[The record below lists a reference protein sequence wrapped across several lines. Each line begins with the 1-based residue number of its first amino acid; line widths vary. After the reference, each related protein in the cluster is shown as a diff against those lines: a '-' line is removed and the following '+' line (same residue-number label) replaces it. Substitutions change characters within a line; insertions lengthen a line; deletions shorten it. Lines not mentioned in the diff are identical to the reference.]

1 VRFANTGVNTE
12 HIYSR
17 NFSFACRSDTLNL
30 PNMDAAFKGVAFTQP
45 ESAETTLAAVSH
57 MLPPQLWAAL
67 PGLLAQLPDPD
78 GALNYL
84 ERYFQTRSGAGG
96 EASAADVMR
105 FLGQRPAALH
115 HLLVI
120 FSYSRFL
127 SETLIQQPEMILWL
141 DRVSLDR
148 GFVRMDRTGVS
159 GSGVAGSGSLDRI
172 KSPEDLHA
180 EFARFAATS
189 FELSPSVI
197 LARFKRREY
206 IRITLRD
213 VLGLATL
220 GETTLELSHLAD
232 VLLENA
238 LRLAEQKLEAAY
250 GTPETVDE
258 SGVRQRTRLTII
270 SLGKLGGFELNYSS
284 DVDLMFM
291 YGGEG
296 NTSGGLEGATTNAD
310 YFARLA
316 QGILKTIMEMTPE
329 GAVFRVDLRLRP
341 QGSEGALATPVAS
354 ALDYYRTNAREWE
367 LQMLIKARGSAGDI
381 SIAKRFLA
389 EMQPLIY
396 RPEFNLAA
404 VEAVLDAREEI
415 SKGLRKRAITKPH
428 AAEWNVKL
436 SLGGIRDIEFLTQCL
451 QRLYGGAEAWL
462 HSGTTLVALQRLHD
476 KGYVSGREFFR
487 LAESYQFLRKVEHRL
502 QLRNGLQ
509 RHTLPH
515 AAEALDRLA
524 RRCGVEAGPDA
535 KRTPGEELVHRIAK
549 CFADVREIYDRVLAT
564 RKPAAVEPTEH
575 FEADA
580 GAGQLLRRLQS
591 THPAI
596 AEVYAKFAEGKN
608 LPVRRG
614 LTRYLSSAMLSP
626 DLVAELTEHPEW
638 LASAAEICGAS
649 DYAVEWLARH
659 PGDIHILTE
668 TERARPSSIVD
679 RDSLLREGSETAM
692 SYVRVR
698 YRQRVFAA
706 LVDAIRGPRQPF
718 ETFGELSSLAEK
730 AICETLE
737 IAAHDVLPAAEAA
750 QFAGQ
755 WPGGGETLPIA
766 VLALGRLGTSE
777 MDFASDVDLVFIAD
791 SALDSSEREPW
802 RKIMERFSN
811 LAASLT
817 RDGILFPVDTRLRPR
832 GTEGEIVQ
840 SSAYVLDY
848 FRTEAAAWE
857 AATYLKARAVAGNLR
872 LGRNVIASIQSICRE
887 RFADEPFA
895 ATELARTRERLDT
908 EGTTWEQGRPPR
920 AEFKKVAGGFYD
932 IEYILAFHFLTRGL
946 ARGVTPGGH
955 VLRQIAALESAG
967 EAASG
972 LTTSA
977 AGTLRAGALLFRAA
991 DHAIRI
997 VTGHAAK
1004 GDPEPSL
1011 VERISPLL
1019 QRWGGNLRGGV
1030 GEDLAAM
1037 RKQMRKLYVETV
1049 VARRKS
1055 A

>member
-1 VRFANTGVNTE
+1 
-12 HIYSR
+12 
-17 NFSFACRSDTLNL
+17 
-30 PNMDAAFKGVAFTQP
+30 MDATFKGVAFAQP
-45 ESAETTLAAVSH
+45 ESAETTLTAVSR

-84 ERYFQTRSGAGG
+84 ERYFQTRSGSAGQV
-96 EASAADVMR
+96 SAADVMR

-148 GFVRMDRTGVS
+148 GFVRMDRSSVS
-159 GSGVAGSGSLDRI
+159 GSGSLDRI

-189 FELSPSVI
+189 FELSPALI

-213 VLGLATL
+213 VLGLATI

-232 VLLENA
+232 VLLEHA
-238 LRLAEQKLEAAY
+238 LRLSEQKLEVAY
-250 GTPETVDE
+250 GVPEAADS
-258 SGVRQRTRLTII
+258 SGTRQRTFLTII

-284 DVDLMFM
+284 DVDLMFI

-296 NTSGGLEGATTNAD
+296 NTSGGLEGTTTNAD

-316 QGILKTIMEMTPE
+316 QGILKTIMEMTSE

-341 QGSEGALATPVAS
+341 QGSEGALATSVAS

-404 VEAVLDAREEI
+404 VKAVLDAREEI
-415 SKGLRKRAITKPH
+415 TKSLRRQAMDKPH
-428 AAEWNVKL
+428 TAEWNVKL
-436 SLGGIRDIEFLTQCL
+436 SPGGIRDIEFLTQCL
-451 QRLYGGAEAWL
+451 QRLYGGAEPWL

-487 LAESYQFLRKVEHRL
+487 LAEAYQFLRKVEHRL

-515 AAEALDRLA
+515 AADALDRLA
-524 RRCGVEAGPDA
+524 RRCGVEAGPEA
-535 KRTPGEELVHRIAK
+535 NRTPGEELLHRLSK
-549 CFADVREIYDRVLAT
+549 YFTDVREIYDRVLAT
-564 RKPAAVEPTEH
+564 TTPVAVEPSEH

-591 THPAI
+591 GHPAI
-596 AEVYAKFAEGKN
+596 AEVYEKFAEGGD
-608 LPVRRG
+608 LLVRRG

-626 DLVAELTEHPEW
+626 DLVAELTAHPEW
-638 LASAAEICGAS
+638 LTSAAEICGAS

-659 PGDIHILTE
+659 PGDIHILAKTERTSSGPEFNSLLAEE
-668 TERARPSSIVD
+668 TEV
-679 RDSLLREGSETAM
+679 AM
-692 SYVRVR
+692 SHVRVR

-706 LVDAIRGPRQPF
+706 LVGAIRGPKQPF
-718 ETFGELSSLAEK
+718 ETFTELSSLAEK
-730 AICETLE
+730 AIDETLE
-737 IAAHDVLPAAEAA
+737 IAARDVLPLAEAA
-750 QFAGQ
+750 AFAGK
-755 WPGGGETLPIA
+755 WSAGGDNLPIA
-766 VLALGRLGTSE
+766 ILALGRLGTSE
-777 MDFASDVDLVFIAD
+777 MDFASDVDLVFITDA
-791 SALDSSEREPW
+791 ALDSAAREPW

-832 GTEGEIVQ
+832 GSEGEIVQ
-840 SSAYVLDY
+840 SAAYVLDY
-848 FRTEAAAWE
+848 FRSEAAAWE
-857 AATYLKARAVAGNLR
+857 AATYLKARAIAGNLR
-872 LGRNVIASIQSICRE
+872 LGRDVIASIQNICRE
-887 RFADEPFA
+887 RFAEETFT
-895 ATELARTRERLDT
+895 ATELARTRERLDM
-908 EGTTWEQGRPPR
+908 EGATWEQGRPPR

-932 IEYILAFHFLTRGL
+932 IEYILAFDYLTRGL
-946 ARGVTPGGH
+946 AHGVTPGGN

-967 EAASG
+967 EMASG

-977 AGTLRAGALLFRAA
+977 AGSLRAGALLFRAV
-991 DHAIRI
+991 DHAIRT

-1004 GDPEPSL
+1004 GEPELSL
-1011 VERISPLL
+1011 AEQILPLL
-1019 QRWGGNLRGGV
+1019 QRWGGNIRGGV
-1030 GEDLAAM
+1030 GADLAEM
-1037 RKQMRKLYVETV
+1037 RTRMRKLYEQTV

-1055 A
+1055 S

>member
-1 VRFANTGVNTE
+1 
-12 HIYSR
+12 
-17 NFSFACRSDTLNL
+17 
-30 PNMDAAFKGVAFTQP
+30 MDAAFKGVAFAQP
-45 ESAETTLAAVSH
+45 ESAETTLTAVSR
-57 MLPPQLWAAL
+57 MLPPQMWAAL

-84 ERYFQTRSGAGG
+84 ERYFQTRPGSAG
-96 EASAADVMR
+96 EVSAADVMR

-148 GFVRMDRTGVS
+148 GFVRMDRSSVS
-159 GSGVAGSGSLDRI
+159 GSGSLDRI

-189 FELSPSVI
+189 FELSPALI

-213 VLGLATL
+213 VLGLATI

-232 VLLENA
+232 VLLEHA
-238 LRLAEQKLEAAY
+238 LRLAEQKLEVAY
-250 GTPETVDE
+250 GVPEAADS
-258 SGVRQRTRLTII
+258 SGSRQRTYLTII

-296 NTSGGLEGATTNAD
+296 NTSGGLEGTTTNAD

-316 QGILKTIMEMTPE
+316 QGILKTIMEMTSE

-341 QGSEGALATPVAS
+341 QGSEGALATSVAS

-381 SIAKRFLA
+381 SIAKRFLT

-404 VEAVLDAREEI
+404 VKAVLDAREEI
-415 SKGLRKRAITKPH
+415 TKSLRRQAIDKPH
-428 AAEWNVKL
+428 TAEWNVKL
-436 SLGGIRDIEFLTQCL
+436 SPGGIRDIEFLTQCL
-451 QRLYGGAEAWL
+451 QRLYGGAEPWL

-487 LAESYQFLRKVEHRL
+487 LAEAYQFLRKVEHRL

-515 AAEALDRLA
+515 AADALDRLA
-524 RRCGVEAGPDA
+524 RRCGVEAGPETN
-535 KRTPGEELVHRIAK
+535 RTPGEELLHRLSK
-549 CFADVREIYDRVLAT
+549 CFADVQEIYDRVLAT
-564 RKPAAVEPTEH
+564 TTPAAAEPSEH

-591 THPAI
+591 GHPAI
-596 AEVYAKFAEGKN
+596 AEVYAKFAEGGDSQ
-608 LPVRRG
+608 VRRG
-614 LTRYLSSAMLSP
+614 LMRYLSSAMLSP
-626 DLVAELTEHPEW
+626 DLVAELTAHPEW
-638 LASAAEICGAS
+638 LTSAAEICGAS

-659 PGDIHILTE
+659 PGDIHILAK
-668 TERARPSSIVD
+668 TERAQESSESGHG
-679 RDSLLREGSETAM
+679 SLLAAGSEVAM

-706 LVDAIRGPRQPF
+706 LVGAIRGPRQPF
-718 ETFGELSSLAEK
+718 DTFAELSSLAEK
-730 AICETLE
+730 AIGGTLE
-737 IAAHDVLPAAEAA
+737 IAAHDVLPPAEAA
-750 QFAGQ
+750 AFDGK
-755 WPGGGETLPIA
+755 WSDGGEDLPITI
-766 VLALGRLGTSE
+766 LALGRLGTSE
-777 MDFASDVDLVFIAD
+777 MDFASDVDLVFITDA
-791 SALDSSEREPW
+791 ALDSAAREPW

-840 SSAYVLDY
+840 SAAYVLDY

-872 LGRNVIASIQSICRE
+872 LGREVIASIQNICRE
-887 RFADEPFA
+887 RFADATFTA
-895 ATELARTRERLDT
+895 AELARTRERLDT
-908 EGTTWEQGRPPR
+908 EGTTWDQGRPPR

-932 IEYILAFHFLTRGL
+932 IEYILAFDYLTRGL
-946 ARGVTPGGH
+946 AHGVAPGGN

-977 AGTLRAGALLFRAA
+977 AGTLRAGAMLFRAV

-1004 GDPEPSL
+1004 GEPEPSL
-1011 VERISPLL
+1011 AERISPLL
-1019 QRWGGNLRGGV
+1019 QRWGGNIRGGV
-1030 GEDLAAM
+1030 GEDLAEM
-1037 RKQMRKLYVETV
+1037 RKQMRRLYEQTV
-1049 VARRKS
+1049 VAQR
-1055 A
+1055 

>member
-1 VRFANTGVNTE
+1 
-12 HIYSR
+12 
-17 NFSFACRSDTLNL
+17 
-30 PNMDAAFKGVAFTQP
+30 MDAAFKGVAFAQP
-45 ESAETTLAAVSH
+45 ESAVTTLTAVSR

-84 ERYFQTRSGAGG
+84 ERYFQTRSGSAGQV
-96 EASAADVMR
+96 SAADVMR

-148 GFVRMDRTGVS
+148 GFVRMDRSSVS
-159 GSGVAGSGSLDRI
+159 GSGSLDRI

-189 FELSPSVI
+189 FELSPALI

-213 VLGLATL
+213 VLGLATI

-232 VLLENA
+232 VLLEHA
-238 LRLAEQKLEAAY
+238 LRLAEQKLEVAY
-250 GTPETVDE
+250 GVPEAADS
-258 SGVRQRTRLTII
+258 SGSRQRTYLTII

-296 NTSGGLEGATTNAD
+296 NTSGGLEGTTTNAD

-316 QGILKTIMEMTPE
+316 QGILKTIMEMTSE

-367 LQMLIKARGSAGDI
+367 LQMLIKARGSAGDV

-404 VEAVLDAREEI
+404 VKAVLDAREEI
-415 SKGLRKRAITKPH
+415 TKSLRRQAIDKPH
-428 AAEWNVKL
+428 TAEWNVKL
-436 SLGGIRDIEFLTQCL
+436 SPGGIRDIEFLTQCL
-451 QRLYGGAEAWL
+451 QRLYGGAEPWL

-487 LAESYQFLRKVEHRL
+487 LAEAYQFLRKVEHRL

-515 AAEALDRLA
+515 AADALDRLA
-524 RRCGVEAGPDA
+524 RRCGVEAGPEA
-535 KRTPGEELVHRIAK
+535 NRTPGEELLHRLSK
-549 CFADVREIYDRVLAT
+549 CFADVQEIYDRVLAT
-564 RKPAAVEPTEH
+564 TTPVAAEPSEH
-575 FEADA
+575 FEVDA

-591 THPAI
+591 AHPAI
-596 AEVYAKFAEGKN
+596 AEVYEKFAEGGD
-608 LPVRRG
+608 LLVRRG

-626 DLVAELTEHPEW
+626 DLVMELTAHPEW
-638 LASAAEICGAS
+638 LISAAEICGAS

-659 PGDIHILTE
+659 PGDIHILAKA
-668 TERARPSSIVD
+668 ERAQHQLSIEVN
-679 RDSLLREGSETAM
+679 SLLDGGTEVAM
-692 SYVRVR
+692 SHVRVR

-706 LVDAIRGPRQPF
+706 LVEAIRGPRQPF
-718 ETFGELSSLAEK
+718 ETFAELSLLAEK
-730 AICETLE
+730 AIGETLE
-737 IAAHDVLPAAEAA
+737 IAARDVLPHGDADA
-750 QFAGQ
+750 FAGK
-755 WPGGGETLPIA
+755 WSGDGDSLPIA
-766 VLALGRLGTSE
+766 ILALGRLGTSE
-777 MDFASDVDLVFIAD
+777 MDFASDVDLVFITDA
-791 SALDSSEREPW
+791 ALDPAAREPW

-840 SSAYVLDY
+840 SASYVLDY

-872 LGRNVIASIQSICRE
+872 LGREVIASIHNICRE
-887 RFADEPFA
+887 RFADAAFT

-932 IEYILAFHFLTRGL
+932 IEYILAFDFLTRGL
-946 ARGVTPGGH
+946 AHGVTPGGH

-972 LTTSA
+972 LTTAA
-977 AGTLRAGALLFRAA
+977 AGSLRAGALLFRAV

-1004 GDPEPSL
+1004 GEPEPSL
-1011 VERISPLL
+1011 AERILPLL
-1019 QRWGGNLRGGV
+1019 QRWGGNIRGGI
-1030 GEDLAAM
+1030 GENLAEM
-1037 RKQMRKLYVETV
+1037 RKQMRKLYEPAVG
-1049 VARRKS
+1049 AQRKTG
-1055 A
+1055 

>member
-1 VRFANTGVNTE
+1 MKNLNWP
-12 HIYSR
+12 R
-17 NFSFACRSDTLNL
+17 NFSFACSSDRLKL
-30 PNMDAAFKGVAFTQP
+30 PTMDSAFKGVAFTQP
-45 ESAETTLAAVSH
+45 ESAEVTLSAVSR

-84 ERYFQTRSGAGG
+84 ERYFQTRSGSAG
-96 EASAADVMR
+96 EVSAADVMR

-148 GFVRMDRTGVS
+148 GFVRVDRS
-159 GSGVAGSGSLDRI
+159 NVAGTGSLDRI

-213 VLGLATL
+213 VLGIATL
-220 GETTLELSHLAD
+220 GETTLELSQLAD
-232 VLLENA
+232 VLLEHA
-238 LRLAEQKLEAAY
+238 LRQSEQALEVAY
-250 GTPETVDE
+250 GVPEFTDE
-258 SGVRQRTRLTII
+258 TGARHRTHLSIL
-270 SLGKLGGFELNYSS
+270 SLGKLGGYELNYSS

-291 YGGEG
+291 YGHEG
-296 NTSGGLEGATTNAD
+296 NTSGGAEGSTTNAD

-329 GAVFRVDLRLRP
+329 GSVFRVDLRLRP
-341 QGSEGALATPVAS
+341 QGTEGALATTLES
-354 ALDYYRTNAREWE
+354 ALKYYRSNAREWE

-404 VEAVLDAREEI
+404 VKAVLDAREEI
-415 SKGLRKRAITKPH
+415 SKSLRKRAIDKPH
-428 AAEWNVKL
+428 TAEWNVKL
-436 SLGGIRDIEFLTQCL
+436 SPGGIRDIEFLTQCL
-451 QRLYGGAEAWL
+451 QRLYGGAEPWL

-515 AAEALDRLA
+515 AADALDRLA
-524 RRCGVEAGPDA
+524 RRCGVEAGPETN
-535 KRTPGEELVHRIAK
+535 RTPGEELVHRLSK

-564 RKPAAVEPTEH
+564 SAPAPAEPREH

-580 GAGQLLRRLQS
+580 GAGQLLRRLQ
-591 THPAI
+591 TAHPAI
-596 AEVYAKFAEGKN
+596 AEIYVKFAEGGN
-608 LPVRRG
+608 LLVRRG
-614 LTRYLSSAMLSP
+614 LTRYLSSAILSP
-626 DLVAELTEHPEW
+626 ELLEELSVHPEW

-659 PGDIHILTE
+659 PGDIHILADA
-668 TERARPSSIVD
+668 ERRRPSPAVD
-679 RDSLLREGSETAM
+679 IASLMREGSDAGM

-706 LVDAIRGPRQPF
+706 LVDAIQGPRQPF
-718 ETFGELSSLAEK
+718 QTFEELTSLAEE
-730 AICETLE
+730 AIGATLE
-737 IAAHDVLPAAEAA
+737 IAAQEILPPAEAES
-750 QFAGQ
+750 FAGK
-755 WPGGGETLPIA
+755 WSSGGEDLPISI
-766 VLALGRLGTSE
+766 LALGRLGSSE

-791 SALDSSEREPW
+791 ESLGSAEREPW
-802 RKIMERFSN
+802 RKLLERFSS
-811 LAASLT
+811 LAANLT

-832 GTEGEIVQ
+832 GGEGEIVQ
-840 SSAYVLDY
+840 SAAYVLDY

-857 AATYLKARAVAGNLR
+857 AATYLKARAIAGNLS
-872 LGRNVIASIQSICRE
+872 LGRGVIASIHTICRE
-887 RFADEPFA
+887 RFSDANFCA
-895 ATELARTRERLDT
+895 SELAKTRERLDR
-908 EGTTWEQGRPPR
+908 EGVTWEQGRPPR
-920 AEFKKVAGGFYD
+920 AEFKKIAGGFYD
-932 IEYILAFHFLTRGL
+932 IEYILAFLFLTRGL
-946 ARGVTPGGH
+946 AHGISPGGH
-955 VLRQIAALESAG
+955 VLRQIAALESAE

-977 AGTLRAGALLFRAA
+977 AGTVRAGALLFRTV

-997 VTGHAAK
+997 ATGHAAK
-1004 GDPEPSL
+1004 GEPEPAL
-1011 VERISPLL
+1011 AERISPLL
-1019 QRWGGNLRGGV
+1019 KRWATQPPGAL
-1030 GEDLAAM
+1030 GEQLAAT
-1037 RKQMRKLYVETV
+1037 RKQIRALYEQTM
-1049 VARRKS
+1049 VARRG
-1055 A
+1055 AE

>member
-1 VRFANTGVNTE
+1 
-12 HIYSR
+12 
-17 NFSFACRSDTLNL
+17 
-30 PNMDAAFKGVAFTQP
+30 MDAAFKGVAFAQP
-45 ESAETTLAAVSH
+45 ESAETTLTAVAR

-84 ERYFQTRSGAGG
+84 ERYFQTRSGIAG
-96 EASAADVMR
+96 EVSAADVMR

-148 GFVRMDRTGVS
+148 GFVRMDRSSVS
-159 GSGVAGSGSLDRI
+159 GSGSLDRI

-189 FELSPSVI
+189 FELSPALI

-213 VLGLATL
+213 VLGLATI

-232 VLLENA
+232 VLLEHA
-238 LRLAEQKLEAAY
+238 LRLAEQKLEVAY
-250 GTPETVDE
+250 GAPEAADS
-258 SGVRQRTRLTII
+258 SGSRQRTYLTII

-296 NTSGGLEGATTNAD
+296 NTSGGLEGTTTNAD

-316 QGILKTIMEMTPE
+316 QGILKTIMEMTSE

-341 QGSEGALATPVAS
+341 QGSEGALATPLAS

-404 VEAVLDAREEI
+404 VKAVLDAREEI
-415 SKGLRKRAITKPH
+415 TKSLRKQAIDKPH
-428 AAEWNVKL
+428 TAEWNVKL
-436 SLGGIRDIEFLTQCL
+436 SPGGIRDIEFLTQCL
-451 QRLYGGAEAWL
+451 QRLYGGAEPWL

-487 LAESYQFLRKVEHRL
+487 LAEAYQFLRKVEHRL

-515 AAEALDRLA
+515 ATDALDRLA

-535 KRTPGEELVHRIAK
+535 NRTPGEELLHRLSK
-549 CFADVREIYDRVLAT
+549 YFADVREIYDRVLAT
-564 RKPAAVEPTEH
+564 TTPVAAEPSEH
-575 FEADA
+575 FEVDA

-591 THPAI
+591 GHPAI
-596 AEVYAKFAEGKN
+596 AEVYAKFAEGGD
-608 LPVRRG
+608 LLVRRG

-626 DLVAELTEHPEW
+626 DLVAELTAHPEW

-659 PGDIHILTE
+659 PGDIHILAKA
-668 TERARPSSIVD
+668 ERASASSGVE
-679 RDSLLREGSETAM
+679 RNSLLAEGSEVAM

-698 YRQRVFAA
+698 YRQRVFTA
-706 LVDAIRGPRQPF
+706 LVEAILGPRQPF
-718 ETFGELSSLAEK
+718 ETFAKLSSLAEK
-730 AICETLE
+730 AIGETLE
-737 IAAHDVLPAAEAA
+737 IAAHDILPSAEAA
-750 QFAGQ
+750 AFAGK
-755 WPGGGETLPIA
+755 WSGGENLPIA
-766 VLALGRLGTSE
+766 ILALGRLGTSE
-777 MDFASDVDLVFIAD
+777 MDFASDVDLVFITDA
-791 SALDSSEREPW
+791 ALDSAEREPW

-840 SSAYVLDY
+840 SAAYVLDY

-857 AATYLKARAVAGNLR
+857 AATYLKARAIAGNLR
-872 LGRNVIASIQSICRE
+872 LGREVIASIQNICRE
-887 RFADEPFA
+887 RFADPAFTAE
-895 ATELARTRERLDT
+895 ELARTRERLDT
-908 EGTTWEQGRPPR
+908 EGTMWEQGRPPR

-932 IEYILAFHFLTRGL
+932 IEYILAFDYLTRGL
-946 ARGVTPGGH
+946 AHGVTPGGH

-967 EAASG
+967 GAASG

-977 AGTLRAGALLFRAA
+977 AGSLRAGALLFRAV

-1004 GDPEPSL
+1004 GEPEPSL
-1011 VERISPLL
+1011 AERISPLL
-1019 QRWGGNLRGGV
+1019 QRWGVNIPGGA
-1030 GEDLAAM
+1030 GEDLTAM
-1037 RKQMRKLYVETV
+1037 RKQLRKLYEQTV

-1055 A
+1055 N

>member
-1 VRFANTGVNTE
+1 
-12 HIYSR
+12 
-17 NFSFACRSDTLNL
+17 
-30 PNMDAAFKGVAFTQP
+30 MDAAFKGVAFTQP
-45 ESAETTLAAVSH
+45 ESAEATLAVVSH
-57 MLPPQLWAAL
+57 MLPPQLLAAL

-84 ERYFQTRSGAGG
+84 ERYFQTRCGSAG

-148 GFVRMDRTGVS
+148 GFVRMDRSDMG
-159 GSGVAGSGSLDRI
+159 GFGSLDRI

-189 FELSPSVI
+189 FELSPALI

-220 GETTLELSHLAD
+220 GEATLELSHLAD
-232 VLLENA
+232 VLLEHA
-238 LRLAEQKLEAAY
+238 LRLAEQKLEVAY
-250 GTPETVDE
+250 GPPEFVDD
-258 SGVRQRTRLTII
+258 SGARQRARLTII

-291 YGGEG
+291 YSGEG
-296 NTSGGLEGATTNAD
+296 NTSGGIEGTTTNAD

-316 QGILKTIMEMTPE
+316 QGILKTIMEMTSE

-341 QGSEGALATPVAS
+341 QGSEGALATSLAS

-404 VEAVLDAREEI
+404 VEAVLEAREEI

-436 SLGGIRDIEFLTQCL
+436 SPGGIRDIEFLTQCL
-451 QRLYGGAEAWL
+451 QRLYGGAEPWL

-515 AAEALDRLA
+515 AADALDRLA
-524 RRCGVEAGPDA
+524 RRCGVEAGPEA
-535 KRTPGEELVHRIAK
+535 KRTPGEELLHRLSK

-564 RKPAAVEPTEH
+564 SAPAAAEPSEH

-591 THPAI
+591 AHPAI
-596 AEVYAKFAEGKN
+596 AEVYAMFADGGDSV
-608 LPVRRG
+608 VRRG

-626 DLVAELTEHPEW
+626 DLVEELTAHPEW

-659 PGDIHILTE
+659 PGDIHILANADAASASSLIGHDPLLSEGTE
-668 TERARPSSIVD
+668 S
-679 RDSLLREGSETAM
+679 AM
-692 SYVRVR
+692 SYVRIR

-718 ETFGELSSLAEK
+718 ETFAELSSLAEK
-730 AICETLE
+730 AIGETLE
-737 IAAHDVLPAAEAA
+737 IAAQDVFPAEEAA
-750 QFAGQ
+750 RFAGK
-755 WPGGGETLPIA
+755 WSGGGETLPIA

-791 SALDSSEREPW
+791 AALDSAEREPW

-832 GTEGEIVQ
+832 GTEGEMVQ
-840 SSAYVLDY
+840 SSAYLLDY

-857 AATYLKARAVAGNLR
+857 AATYLKARAIAGNLR
-872 LGRNVIASIQSICRE
+872 LGRDVIASIQNICRE
-887 RFADEPFA
+887 RFADPSFA

-932 IEYILAFHFLTRGL
+932 IEYILAFDFLTRGL
-946 ARGVTPGGH
+946 AHGVTPGGH

-977 AGTLRAGALLFRAA
+977 AGTLRAGALLFRAV

-1004 GDPEPSL
+1004 GEPEPSL
-1011 VERISPLL
+1011 AERISPLL

-1037 RKQMRKLYVETV
+1037 RKQMRKLYEQTV
-1049 VARRKS
+1049 LARRNPH
-1055 A
+1055 

>member
-1 VRFANTGVNTE
+1 
-12 HIYSR
+12 
-17 NFSFACRSDTLNL
+17 
-30 PNMDAAFKGVAFTQP
+30 MDAAFKGVAFTQP
-45 ESAETTLAAVSH
+45 ESAEATLTAVSK

-84 ERYFQTRSGAGG
+84 ERYFHTRSGVAG
-96 EASAADVMR
+96 EVSAADVMR

-148 GFVRMDRTGVS
+148 GFVRMDRS
-159 GSGVAGSGSLDRI
+159 GATGSGSLDRI

-189 FELSPSVI
+189 FELSPALI

-238 LRLAEQKLEAAY
+238 LRLAEQKLEVAY
-250 GTPETVDE
+250 GAPESTSE
-258 SGVRQRTRLTII
+258 SGSRRRTHLTII

-284 DVDLMFM
+284 DVDLMFL

-296 NTSGGLEGATTNAD
+296 NTSGGLEGTTTNAD

-316 QGILKTIMEMTPE
+316 QGILKTIMEMTSE

-341 QGSEGALATPVAS
+341 QGSEGALATSLAF
-354 ALDYYRTNAREWE
+354 ALQYYRTNAREWE

-381 SIAKRFLA
+381 SVAKRFLA
-389 EMQPLIY
+389 EMQSLIY

-415 SKGLRKRAITKPH
+415 TKSLRKRAISSPH
-428 AAEWNVKL
+428 TADWNVKL
-436 SLGGIRDIEFLTQCL
+436 SPGGIRDIEFLTQCL
-451 QRLYGGAEAWL
+451 QRLYGGAEPWL

-476 KGYVSGREFFR
+476 KGYLSGREFFR

-515 AAEALDRLA
+515 AADALDRLA
-524 RRCGVEAGPDA
+524 RRCGVEAGPDTT
-535 KRTPGEELVHRIAK
+535 RTPGEELLHRLSK

-564 RKPAAVEPTEH
+564 STPASAEPSEH

-580 GAGQLLRRLQS
+580 GAGQVLRRLQS
-591 THPAI
+591 SHPAI
-596 AEVYAKFAEGKN
+596 AEIYSKFADGGD
-608 LPVRRG
+608 LLVRRG

-626 DLVAELTEHPEW
+626 DLLTELTAHPEW
-638 LASAAEICGAS
+638 LESTAEICGAS

-659 PGDIHILTE
+659 PGDIHILGE
-668 TERARPSSIVD
+668 AARAGPDSLVD
-679 RDSLLREGSETAM
+679 RDSLLREGSDTAM

-698 YRQRVFAA
+698 YRQRVFAV

-718 ETFGELSSLAEK
+718 ETFAELSSLAEK

-737 IAAHDVLPAAEAA
+737 VAAHDVLTPAEAA
-750 QFAGQ
+750 TFAGQ
-755 WPGGGETLPIA
+755 WSVGSGEALPIA
-766 VLALGRLGTSE
+766 ILALGRLGTSE
-777 MDFASDVDLVFIAD
+777 MDFASDVDLVFITDA
-791 SALDSSEREPW
+791 ALDSAAREPW
-802 RKIMERFSN
+802 RKITERFSN

-832 GTEGEIVQ
+832 GSEGEIVQ
-840 SSAYVLDY
+840 SASYVLDY

-857 AATYLKARAVAGNLR
+857 AATYLKARAIAGNLP
-872 LGRNVIASIQSICRE
+872 LGREVIASIQNICRE
-887 RFADEPFA
+887 RFADETFA
-895 ATELARTRERLDT
+895 ATELARTRERLDS
-908 EGTTWEQGRPPR
+908 EGITWEQGRPPR
-920 AEFKKVAGGFYD
+920 AEFKKAAGGFYD
-932 IEYILAFHFLTRGL
+932 IEYILAFDFLTRGL
-946 ARGVTPGGH
+946 AHGVTPGGH

-967 EAASG
+967 EASSG
-972 LTTSA
+972 LTTAA
-977 AGTLRAGALLFRAA
+977 AGTLRSGALLFRAV

-1004 GDPEPSL
+1004 GEPEPSL
-1011 VERISPLL
+1011 AERISPLL
-1019 QRWGGNLRGGV
+1019 QRWGVNIREGV
-1030 GEDLAAM
+1030 GEDLAAK
-1037 RKQMRKLYVETV
+1037 RRQLRALYEQTV
-1049 VARRKS
+1049 LARRKTD
-1055 A
+1055 

>member
-1 VRFANTGVNTE
+1 
-12 HIYSR
+12 
-17 NFSFACRSDTLNL
+17 
-30 PNMDAAFKGVAFTQP
+30 MDAAFKGVAFTQP
-45 ESAETTLAAVSH
+45 ESAETTLAAVSR

-84 ERYFQTRSGAGG
+84 ERYFQTRTGSAG
-96 EASAADVMR
+96 EVSAADVMR

-148 GFVRMDRTGVS
+148 GFVRMDRS
-159 GSGVAGSGSLDRI
+159 GAAGTGSLDRI
-172 KSPEDLHA
+172 KSPDDLHA

-189 FELSPSVI
+189 FELSPAVI

-232 VLLENA
+232 VLLEHA
-238 LRLAEQKLEAAY
+238 LRLSEQKLEVAY
-250 GTPETVDE
+250 GAPEFVDE
-258 SGVRQRTRLTII
+258 SGARRRTYLTII

-284 DVDLMFM
+284 DVDLMFL
-291 YGGEG
+291 YGHEG
-296 NTSGGLEGATTNAD
+296 NTSGGLEGTTTNAD
-310 YFARLA
+310 YFSRLA

-341 QGSEGALATPVAS
+341 QGSEGALATSLAS
-354 ALDYYRTNAREWE
+354 ALEYYRMNAREWE

-389 EMQPLIY
+389 EMQHLIY

-415 SKGLRKRAITKPH
+415 TKSLRKRAITKPH
-428 AAEWNVKL
+428 TAEWNVKL
-436 SLGGIRDIEFLTQCL
+436 SPGGIRDIEFLTQCL
-451 QRLYGGAEAWL
+451 QRLYGGAEPWL

-476 KGYVSGREFFR
+476 KGYLTGREFFR
-487 LAESYQFLRKVEHRL
+487 LAEAYQFLRKVEHRL

-515 AAEALDRLA
+515 AADALDRLA
-524 RRCGVEAGPDA
+524 RRCGVEAGPETNRA
-535 KRTPGEELVHRIAK
+535 PGEELLHRLSK

-564 RKPAAVEPTEH
+564 STPAAVEPSEH
-575 FEADA
+575 FEADG
-580 GAGQLLRRLQS
+580 GAGQLLRRLQGAN
-591 THPAI
+591 PAI
-596 AEVYAKFAEGKN
+596 AEIYSKLADSGD

-614 LTRYLSSAMLSP
+614 LTRFLSSAILSP
-626 DLVAELTEHPEW
+626 DLISDLTAHPEW
-638 LASAAEICGAS
+638 LTSAAEICGAS
-649 DYAVEWLARH
+649 DFAVEWLARH
-659 PGDIHILTE
+659 PGDIHILAE
-668 TERARPSSIVD
+668 AERGRPASAID
-679 RDSLLREGSETAM
+679 RDSLLREGSEAAM

-698 YRQRVFAA
+698 YRQKVFAA
-706 LVDAIRGPRQPF
+706 LVEAIQGPRLPF
-718 ETFGELSSLAEK
+718 QTFAELTSLTEEVIGA
-730 AICETLE
+730 TLE
-737 IAAHDVLPAAEAA
+737 IAAYDVLTESDAKH
-750 QFAGQ
+750 FAGK
-755 WPGGGETLPIA
+755 WLGGGEALPVT

-791 SALDSSEREPW
+791 GSLGSAEREPW

-832 GTEGEIVQ
+832 GTEGDLVQ
-840 SSAYVLDY
+840 SSSYVLEY

-857 AATYLKARAVAGNLR
+857 AATYLKARAIAGNLS
-872 LGRNVIASIQSICRE
+872 LGREMIASIHSICGE
-887 RFADEPFA
+887 RFGDATFC
-895 ATELARTRERLDT
+895 ATELARTRERLDS
-908 EGTTWEQGRPPR
+908 EGVTWEKGRPPR

-932 IEYILAFHFLTRGL
+932 IEYILAFLFLTRGL
-946 ARGVTPGGH
+946 AHGVTPGGH

-972 LTTSA
+972 LTTA
-977 AGTLRAGALLFRAA
+977 TAGGLRSGALLFRAV

-997 VTGHAAK
+997 VTGGAPK
-1004 GDPEPSL
+1004 GEPESAL
-1011 VERISPLL
+1011 AERVTPLL
-1019 QRWGGNLRGGV
+1019 QRWGVELHGGL
-1030 GEDLAAM
+1030 GAQLAAT
-1037 RKQMRKLYVETV
+1037 RKQMRRLYEQTV
-1049 VARRKS
+1049 LARRVVE
-1055 A
+1055 

>member
-1 VRFANTGVNTE
+1 VRTPLKNF
-12 HIYSR
+12 IYSR
-17 NFSFACRSDTLNL
+17 NFSFAGCSDTLKL
-30 PNMDAAFKGVAFTQP
+30 QSMDAAFKGVAFTQP
-45 ESAETTLAAVSH
+45 ESAETTLAAVAR
-57 MLPPQLWAAL
+57 MLPPQLWTAL

-96 EASAADVMR
+96 EVSAADVMR
-105 FLGQRPAALH
+105 FLRQRPAALH

-148 GFVRMDRTGVS
+148 GFVRMDRSVGVS
-159 GSGVAGSGSLDRI
+159 TGSLDRI

-189 FELSPSVI
+189 FELSPAVI

-232 VLLENA
+232 VLLEHA
-238 LRLAEQKLEAAY
+238 LRLAEQKLEVAY
-250 GTPETVDE
+250 GAPEAADE
-258 SGVRQRTRLTII
+258 AGSRQRTHLTII

-284 DVDLMFM
+284 DVDLMFL
-291 YGGEG
+291 YGHEG
-296 NTSGGLEGATTNAD
+296 NTSGGLEGTTTNAD

-341 QGSEGALATPVAS
+341 QGSEGLLATTLLS
-354 ALDYYRTNAREWE
+354 ALDYYRTDAREWE

-381 SIAKRFLA
+381 SIAKQFLA
-389 EMQPLIY
+389 EMQVLIY

-415 SKGLRKRAITKPH
+415 TKSLRQRAISKPH
-428 AAEWNVKL
+428 TAEWNVKL
-436 SLGGIRDIEFLTQCL
+436 SPGGIRDIEFLTQCL
-451 QRLYGGAEAWL
+451 QRLYGGAEPWL

-476 KGYVSGREFFR
+476 KGYLSGREFFR

-515 AAEALDRLA
+515 AADALDRLA
-524 RRCGVEAGPDA
+524 RRCGVEAGPETT
-535 KRTPGEELVHRIAK
+535 RTPGEELLHRLSK
-549 CFADVREIYDRVLAT
+549 CFSDVREIYDRVLAT
-564 RKPAAVEPTEH
+564 NSPTQAEPSDH

-580 GAGQLLRRLQS
+580 GAGQLLRRLQAA
-591 THPAI
+591 HPAI
-596 AEVYAKFAEGKN
+596 AEIYSKFVESGDLLA
-608 LPVRRG
+608 RRG
-614 LTRYLSSAMLSP
+614 LTRFLSSAILSP
-626 DLVAELTEHPEW
+626 DLLAELTAHPEW
-638 LASAAEICGAS
+638 LSSAAEICGAS

-659 PGDIHILTE
+659 PGDIHILAE
-668 TERARPSSIVD
+668 TNRPRPSSVVA
-679 RDSLLREGSETAM
+679 RDSALREGSDTAM

-706 LVDAIRGPRQPF
+706 LVEAIRGPRQPF
-718 ETFGELSSLAEK
+718 ETFAELSSLAEK
-730 AICETLE
+730 AIGETLE
-737 IAAHDVLPAAEAA
+737 IAAHDVLSPAEAES
-750 QFAGQ
+750 FAGK
-755 WPGGGETLPIA
+755 WSDGVATLPIT

-777 MDFASDVDLVFIAD
+777 MDFASDVDLIFISDA
-791 SALDSSEREPW
+791 SLDAAEREPW
-802 RKIMERFSN
+802 RKVMERFSN
-811 LAASLT
+811 LAANLT

-840 SSAYVLDY
+840 SSAYVLEY

-872 LGRNVIASIQSICRE
+872 LGCDVIASIQNICRE
-887 RFADEPFA
+887 RFGDSSLCAS
-895 ATELARTRERLDT
+895 ELARTRERLDS

-932 IEYILAFHFLTRGL
+932 IEYILAFLYLTRGL
-946 ARGVTPGGH
+946 PNGVAPGGH

-972 LTTSA
+972 LTTAA
-977 AGTLRAGALLFRAA
+977 AGALRGGALLFRAV
-991 DHAIRI
+991 DHGIRI
-997 VTGHAAK
+997 VNGHAAK
-1004 GDPEPSL
+1004 GEPEPAL
-1011 VERISPLL
+1011 AERVKPLL
-1019 QRWGGNLRGGV
+1019 QRWGVNMRGGLSD
-1030 GEDLAAM
+1030 ELALT
-1037 RKQMRKLYVETV
+1037 RKQMRALYDQTV
-1049 VARRKS
+1049 LAQRKS
-1055 A
+1055 D